1 MLSPF
6 FAIANPCP
14 APPGCRPANRMTCG
28 LAHWTPR
35 VHSAPPCYQCGGPH
49 DIAAALYDEPTRLW
63 HLMAGC
69 WSAGGWQH
77 MTSTDL
83 VSWRLHGE
91 PFNLRVPGACGAPG
105 TGGMVHDDD
114 GTIVAYGGPC
124 FGNKTQ
130 FWAATDATAESW
142 TARAA
147 YMCGDA
153 NGCSFDPHVWK
164 AGDGR
169 WYAMGCPRP
178 PPAPAPLPVAPAV
191 ASFATSDSLLGEWRR
206 VEPSF
211 LRTSDSLAVPG
222 HNMTHEF
229 VSIDF
234 FQNVSGDPTNAT
246 SVFLTSTYGPKA
258 DAWQDAGGVYS
269 YAVFVVGS
277 QPGGA
282 GTPFV
287 PRHSQPIDWSPFTPH
302 AETPGGLDVADAW
315 GPTQFG
321 CCPKT
326 VADTAAG
333 ADGRPRRVM
342 LGWMQNG
349 NSAGSSPGLPGT
361 DSHENSLTLP
371 RDLSMAPD
379 GTTLLQ
385 RFVPELQKLRR
396 GSGAPALHLEDT
408 PFPPSGLLPLAV
420 SGAQLEI
427 SATIG
432 FASSSS
438 SSSSSSASSATAT
451 AGAAGIQTDGASFGL
466 AVLAGAAERT
476 AIVLHIGK
484 SQVWI
489 DRRASSANG
498 SDADVRAGP
507 LPTALGRAGQLRLH
521 AFVDH
526 SIVSVIVENQT
537 ALTTWVHPLYAN
549 STGVALLNS
558 GGGPAPMLV
567 SMDIW
572 ELDDA

>member
-1 MLSPF
+1 MLGE
-6 FAIANPCP
+6 PCP
-14 APPGCRPANRMTCG
+14 APPGCRPANNMLCG
-28 LAHWTPR
+28 LSHWVPR
-35 VHSAPPCYQCGGPH
+35 VHAAPPCYQCSGPH
-49 DIAAALYDEPTRLW
+49 DIAAALYDAPTRLW

-91 PFNLRVPGACGAPG
+91 PFSLKVPGGCLTPG

-124 FGNKTQ
+124 SGNKTQ
-130 FWAATDATAESW
+130 FWAATDATAENW

-147 YMCGDA
+147 YTCGDA
-153 NGCSFDPHVWK
+153 SGCSSDPHVWK

-169 WYAMGCPRP
+169 WYAMGCLRPPPP
-178 PPAPAPLPVAPAV
+178 PPAPAPWPVAPAV

-211 LRTSDSLAVPG
+211 LNTSTSLVVPG
-222 HNMTHEF
+222 HNMTREF

-234 FQNVSGDPTNAT
+234 FQNISGDPTNAT
-246 SVFLTSTYGPKA
+246 SVFLTSTYGPKT
-258 DAWQDAGGVYS
+258 DAWQDAGGIYF
-269 YAVFVVGS
+269 YAAFVVGS

-287 PRHSQPIDWSPFTPH
+287 PRHSQAIDWSPFTPH
-302 AETPGGLDVADAW
+302 AATPGGLDVADAW

-326 VADTAAG
+326 VADTAIG
-333 ADGRPRRVM
+333 ADGRPRRVL

-349 NSAGSSPGLPGT
+349 NSAGSSPGLPGS

-371 RDLSMAPD
+371 RDLSLAAD
-379 GTTLLQ
+379 GTLLQ
-385 RFVPELQKLRR
+385 RFVPELQRLRC
-396 GSGAPALHLEDT
+396 SADPSLHLENT
-408 PFPPSGLLPLAV
+408 PFPASGLLPLAI

-438 SSSSSSASSATAT
+438 SPS
-451 AGAAGIQTDGASFGL
+451 GAAAAARARADDASFGL

-476 AIVLHIGK
+476 AIVLHLGK

-507 LPTALGRAGQLRLH
+507 LPTAVEREGQFRLH
-521 AFVDH
+521 AYVDH
-526 SIVSVIVENQT
+526 SIVTVIVENRT
-537 ALTTWVHPLYAN
+537 ALTTWVHPLFAN

-558 GGGPAPMLV
+558 GGGPAPTLV
-567 SMDIW
+567 SMDVW
-572 ELDDA
+572 ELNDA